1 MILRALPVLAVVL
14 CTSCAREPAPEAVQR
29 PNIVFIMADD
39 LGYGHLGAY
48 GQERIRTPNI
58 DQLATQGMKFT
69 QAYAGES
76 VCAPSRSV
84 LLTGLHNGHT
94 AVRANGRGMYLYDED
109 VTVAEMLKEAGYT
122 TGGFGKW
129 GLGDHDTP
137 GQPNRQGFDEFFGQL
152 DQVHAHFYYPFWVW
166 HNQEKYALPNN
177 GGEKHSRYVQDEIHS
192 KALDFIRRNQDRPFF
207 AYLPYIIPHVEL
219 VVPEDSQAPYRD
231 QFPKVSINDP
241 REGYLSSDHAYAT
254 YAGMIT
260 RLDRQVGEV
269 IALLDEL
276 NLTQNTLVVF
286 TSDNGA
292 QGGTWQPLIDF
303 FKGNGPLRGQKG
315 QLYEG
320 GIRVPL
326 IARWPGH
333 IEPGSVTAHVCYFP
347 DVMPTLAEVAGVETL
362 PETDG
367 ISFLPT
373 LLGQGEQKEHSYLFW
388 AHYREHDES
397 PQSVAVRAGKWKAIQ
412 PQPDAAVAL
421 YDLESDIGEARNLA
435 SEKTAMVEELTRFL
449 TEARSERRVYEPT
462 PRTTRADF
470 VR

>member
-1 MILRALPVLAVVL
+1 MVLRTLLVLAL
-14 CTSCAREPAPEAVQR
+14 ALWTSCAREPAPQSAQR

-39 LGYGHLGAY
+39 LGYGHLGGY
-48 GQERIRTPNI
+48 GQEKIKTPNI
-58 DQLATQGMKFT
+58 DRLAEEGMKFT

-84 LLTGLHNGHT
+84 LMTGLHNGHT

-109 VTVAEMLKEAGYT
+109 VTVAEVLKEAGYT

-166 HNQEKYALPNN
+166 HNQEKYALAENE
-177 GGEKHSRYVQDEIHS
+177 GEKQNRYVQDEIHS
-192 KALDFIRRNQDRPFF
+192 KALDFIRRNHDRPFF
-207 AYLPYIIPHVEL
+207 AYLAYIIPHVEL
-219 VVPEDSQAPYRD
+219 VVPEDSEAPYRD
-231 QFPKVSINDP
+231 QFPKVSIKDP

-269 IALLDEL
+269 LALLDEL
-276 NLTQNTLVVF
+276 NLTENTLVIF

-292 QGGTWQPLIDF
+292 QGNAWQPLIDF
-303 FKGNGPLRGQKG
+303 FKGNGPLHGHKG

-326 IARWPGH
+326 IARWPGQ
-333 IEPGSVTAHVCYFP
+333 IEPGSVTDHMCYFP
-347 DVMPTLAEVAGVETL
+347 DVMPTLAEVAGVEA
-362 PETDG
+362 PPGTDG
-367 ISFLPT
+367 ISFLPI
-373 LLGQGEQKEHSYLFW
+373 LLGQGEQKEHSYLYW
-388 AHYREHDES
+388 AHYRGHDEP
-397 PQSVAVRAGKWKAIQ
+397 PQSQAVRAGKWKAIQ
-412 PQPDAAVAL
+412 PQPGAAVEL
-421 YDLESDIGEARNLA
+421 YDLESDIGETWNLA
-435 SEKTAMVEELTRFL
+435 SEKTEMAEELTAFL
-449 TEARSERRVYEPT
+449 TEALSERRVYEPT
-462 PRTTRADF
+462 PGTTRADF